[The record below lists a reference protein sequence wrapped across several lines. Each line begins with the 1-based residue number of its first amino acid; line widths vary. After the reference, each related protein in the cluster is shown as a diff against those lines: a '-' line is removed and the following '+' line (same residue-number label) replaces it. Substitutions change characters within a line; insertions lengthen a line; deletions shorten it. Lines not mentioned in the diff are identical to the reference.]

1 MEAGFKLD
9 FVGVGV
15 PRSGTTWISRC
26 LDEHPQICFSRTK
39 EFHFF
44 MFDKRYKRGLE
55 CLKEQF
61 NHCKPNTI
69 KGEWSVDYLYSED
82 AAKRIKKDFPD
93 AKILICLR
101 DPVERAHNH
110 FLFQKQNSNI
120 GYRHNFKDVVILD
133 DKYKYLERGFYAKYI
148 KKYLE
153 FFPKENVHIMFFE
166 DIKEK
171 PLELMGSLYDFL
183 GVDKNFIPSN
193 LNKKSDY
200 RDPNKFYSIFIQ
212 NAIDKI
218 IYLYKKSFLR
228 KPLQFLQFKKIMK
241 FFTRLN
247 TRNPEQKFGRLKT
260 IDDSQDIIDKL
271 LEKELRKK
279 LFNDIEE
286 LEKITGRNLT
296 SWKN

>member
-1 MEAGFKLD
+1 MNNDFKLD
-9 FVGVGV
+9 FVGIGA

-26 LDEHPQICFSRTK
+26 LDEHPQICFSKTK

-44 MFDKRYKRGLE
+44 MFDKRYQRGLNY
-55 CLKEQF
+55 LKKQF
-61 NHCKPNTI
+61 THCQPNTI
-69 KGEWSVDYLYSED
+69 KGEWSVDYLYSEEV
-82 AAKRIKKDFPD
+82 AQRIKKDFPD
-93 AKILICLR
+93 TKILICLR

-120 GYRHNFKDVVILD
+120 GHHHNFKDIILPN

-153 FFPKENVHIMFFE
+153 FFPRENIYIMFFE

-171 PLELMGSLYDFL
+171 PLELIQSLYQFL

-200 RDPNKFYSIFIQ
+200 RDPDKFYSIFIQ
-212 NAIDKI
+212 NIINKI

-228 KPLQFLQFKKIMK
+228 KPLQILQFKKIMR
-241 FFTRLN
+241 FFAQLN

-260 IDDSQDIIDKL
+260 VDDSQNIIDKS
-271 LEKELRKK
+271 LEKELKEK
-279 LFNDIEE
+279 LLNDIEE
-286 LEKITGRNLT
+286 LEKMTGRNLT